1 MAKLDAFRKLIRE
14 EVKAVFQ
21 EELATILKEAI
32 VANKQSAP
40 IVEHKKPAIP
50 GTLNNRAS
58 FRPPSAPVLSAGNPL
73 NEMLQQTA
81 NSMIPQDYQYLN
93 GEMVQNEPVIVESVQ
108 DMFAN
113 TRPSSN
119 LEAIE
124 INAVPDFTQL
134 MSKLKA
140 NGDI

>member
-32 VANKQSAP
+32 VANRQSAP
-40 IVEHKKPAIP
+40 IVEQKKPTVP